1 MARNDKRLAF
11 AALGAAVA
19 RSVKCGR
26 RTTKAR
32 DNREN
37 GATYPNLPSIAVRPV
52 ESRSPTDGGK
62 RIMDGGFGTI
72 VAQGVMLG
80 TLFLMITG
88 KTPLYLTAI
97 IGASLSA
104 TIAGIPLTGE
114 APLTVAKLLVS
125 GLNPVLVDMTGIL
138 LFIGVLKST
147 GYLDIVVRDV
157 VRLGDRL
164 GGGVGVAVAGGLAA
178 GCIGALTGFTQPV
191 VTAIVTAPAAVRLGV
206 TPNRTAGIIA
216 HAGHIGNLAG
226 FTHPTQVAILATAG
240 VGYGLFNVL
249 GLVVGLSVFA
259 ASAWRASR
267 ALRLSGFSVDPAA
280 HGAVLREIASRSPTD
295 SSVRAFFPFLV
306 LCAGFIAGLPV
317 FLVGVLAAV
326 VTMLLSG
333 APARKAEADMIR
345 GVGLVATPLV
355 ATLGFLFLSNVIR
368 EIGLVDVLAGLVE
381 PLVSAAPVAVMF
393 AVACVTAFVTQS
405 YGASVAVVVPFLQ
418 IVLEAGADP
427 FDAAFAA
434 ASGAA
439 IIQCFLT
446 GGPVAA
452 LSTVVPVTPGAELK
466 EANAFQRPS
475 ILFGTGVALAITMV
489 LTPF

>member
-1 MARNDKRLAF
+1 
-11 AALGAAVA
+11 
-19 RSVKCGR
+19 
-26 RTTKAR
+26 
-32 DNREN
+32 
-37 GATYPNLPSIAVRPV
+37 
-52 ESRSPTDGGK
+52 
-62 RIMDGGFGTI
+62 MDGGFGTI

-157 VRLGDRL
+157 VRIGDRL

-178 GCIGALTGFTQPV
+178 GYIGALTGFTQPV

-206 TPNRTAGIIA
+206 TPNKTAGIIA

-306 LCAGFIAGLPV
+306 LCAGFIAGS
-317 FLVGVLAAV
+317 
-326 VTMLLSG
+326 LSWC
-333 APARKAEADMIR
+333 P
-345 GVGLVATPLV
+345 T
-355 ATLGFLFLSNVIR
+355 
-368 EIGLVDVLAGLVE
+368 
-381 PLVSAAPVAVMF
+381 
-393 AVACVTAFVTQS
+393 
-405 YGASVAVVVPFLQ
+405 
-418 IVLEAGADP
+418 
-427 FDAAFAA
+427 
-434 ASGAA
+434 
-439 IIQCFLT
+439 
-446 GGPVAA
+446 
-452 LSTVVPVTPGAELK
+452 
-466 EANAFQRPS
+466 
-475 ILFGTGVALAITMV
+475 
-489 LTPF
+489 